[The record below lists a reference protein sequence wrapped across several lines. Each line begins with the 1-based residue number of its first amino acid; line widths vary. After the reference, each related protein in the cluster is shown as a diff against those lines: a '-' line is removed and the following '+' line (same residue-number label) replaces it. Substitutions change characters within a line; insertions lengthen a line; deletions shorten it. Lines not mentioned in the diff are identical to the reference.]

1 MTTNP
6 HNNTVSYG
14 FIYMT
19 KNKVTGHLY
28 IGKHRRTMNPDD
40 INDSWYLGSGVL
52 LQRAIE
58 KYGTNNFERTILCEC
73 PDDQSLNE
81 MERRF
86 ISYYNAVDDNQ
97 FYNLTFGGD
106 GLSVVPECVRERMRH
121 PHKPMSDKARAN
133 MARVFSNEA
142 KAKLAQ
148 NAREKLTGRVHS
160 EQSKANMS
168 AGHIGSRSIYKN
180 GIYKYVKEHELQE
193 FLDDGWILRGAIFG
207 KKVDRKDRGTKM
219 WVHKGD
225 EERVVRIDDA
235 DKYFD
240 DGWSRG
246 RIYKKRCKH

>member
-1 MTTNP
+1 MTTNLR
-6 HNNTVSYG
+6 NNTVSYG

-40 INDSWYLGSGVL
+40 IDDSWYLGSGVL

-58 KYGTNNFERTILCEC
+58 KYGTDNFERTILCEC

-86 ISYYNAVDDNQ
+86 IGYYNAVDDNQ

-133 MARVFSNEA
+133 MARTFSKEA

-148 NAREKLTGRVHS
+148 NARDKLTGRVHS

-180 GIYKYVKEHELQE
+180 GVYKYVKEHELQTY
-193 FLDDGWILRGAIFG
+193 LDDGWILQGAIYG
-207 KKVDRKDRGTKM
+207 RKVVRKDRGTKM

-225 EERVVRIDDA
+225 KERVIKIDDA
-235 DKYFD
+235 DKYLD

-246 RIYKKRCKH
+246 RIYKKRCRH

>member
-1 MTTNP
+1 
-6 HNNTVSYG
+6 
-14 FIYMT
+14 
-19 KNKVTGHLY
+19 
-28 IGKHRRTMNPDD
+28 MNPDD

-52 LQRAIE
+52 LQRAID
-58 KYGTNNFERTILCEC
+58 KYGTDNFERTILCEC

-86 ISYYNAVDDNQ
+86 ISYYNAVDNNQ

-133 MARVFSNEA
+133 MARTFSEEA

-148 NAREKLTGRVHS
+148 NARDKLTGRVHS

-180 GIYKYVKEHELQE
+180 GIYKYVKEHELQTY
-193 FLDDGWILRGAIFG
+193 LDDGWILQGAIYG
-207 KKVDRKDRGTKM
+207 RKIVRKDRGTKM

-225 EERVVRIDDA
+225 EERVIKIDDA